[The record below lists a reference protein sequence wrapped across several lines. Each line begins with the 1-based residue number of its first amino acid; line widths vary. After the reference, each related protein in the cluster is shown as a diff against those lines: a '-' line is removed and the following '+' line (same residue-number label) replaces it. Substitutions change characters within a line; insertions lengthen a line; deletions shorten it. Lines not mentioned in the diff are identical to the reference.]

1 MASVDGAG
9 WAKLDEVPFDFERRR
24 VSVLVEKDG
33 RRILVVKGAPE
44 DVLRLSSH
52 YEEPGESDAPA
63 ISTRRPMREPKRFS
77 RRLGSEGFRAL
88 GVAWRD
94 VGPDHPHAVVGDE
107 QDLVF
112 AGFVAFLD
120 PPKQGV
126 GAAIEAPRAQRH
138 RRQDPDRRQ

>member
-1 MASVDGAG
+1 MATSTGAG
-9 WAKLDEVPFDFERRR
+9 WTKLDEVPFDFERRR

-33 RRILVVKGAPE
+33 RRLLVVKGAPE

-52 YEEPGESDAPA
+52 YEEPGEAEPPRS
-63 ISTRRPMREPKRFS
+63 RPGGAHARAKALFEALS
-77 RRLGSEGFRAL
+77 AEGFRAL
-88 GVAWRD
+88 GVAWRE
-94 VGPDHPHAVVGDE
+94 VGPDHAHAVVADE

-126 GAAIEAPRAQRH
+126 GAAIAGPRAK
-138 RRQDPDRRQ
+138 RRRASRS

>member
-52 YEEPGESDAPA
+52 YEEPGEATPPA
-63 ISTRRPMREPKRFS
+63 S
-77 RRLGSEGFRAL
+77 RRGGPCPGEALFESLGSEGFRVL
-88 GVAWRD
+88 GVAWRE

-107 QDLVF
+107 QELVF
-112 AGFVAFLD
+112 AGFAAFLD
-120 PPKQGV
+120 PPKQGA
-126 GAAIEAPRAQRH
+126 GRPSRPSGEAASRSRS
-138 RRQDPDRRQ
+138 